1 MTEEEEDDDAKA
13 AAVTQ
18 VREALL
24 FGESVSIVRLGQG
37 LPEIDQVLHW
47 LRGNRNPNVMMML
60 KERGTALAF
69 EKWVREAVAG
79 LRMVALADPKH
90 GQAADVLEQARIAF
104 AKVYLPRQS

>member
-1 MTEEEEDDDAKA
+1 MTEEDDAKA
-13 AAVTQ
+13 AALTQ

-47 LRGNRNPNVMMML
+47 LREDRNTNVMTML
-60 KERGTALAF
+60 MERGTAAAF

-79 LRMVALADPKH
+79 LRVVALADPKH
-90 GQAADVLEQARIAF
+90 GQAADGLEQARIAF
-104 AKVYLPRQS
+104 ARAYLPRQAT